1 MDPFFARNRLSAYL
15 DGELPSGEAREVEDA
30 LTQSADLRAEL
41 DALRGAIALLRD
53 GGRVPAPRDFVHKL
67 EVRIAKEPL
76 RVGWRRH
83 LHGFRIEV
91 GMLAAAAAVVL
102 VFAAQKPDTVPPEGG
117 TNGLAEASAGAPGA
131 GPAVLSPAVDAASV
145 AGLDK
150 APPAPPAEHAP
161 APAPTLAERSVAMK
175 AAAEK
180 KSSGKQ
186 QSFALTKRSGEKGFY
201 EKEPFVPAWEQGAE
215 PLEPPPTVQSVV
227 PFKFRLKAH
236 GEMGLRD
243 LASFAASLGGKLT
256 DARGRELAPY
266 PMDSGE
272 RRTVKLLLPSGNA
285 GDVAARLY
293 EYGDIEVINL
303 PTTTLYANGATV
315 PVEIEVTAP

>member
-30 LTQSADLRAEL
+30 LAQSPELRAEL
-41 DALRGAIALLRD
+41 DSLRAAIALLRR
-53 GGRVPAPRDFVHKL
+53 GGPIPAPRDFARKL
-67 EVRIAKEPL
+67 DVRIAKEPL

-83 LHGFRIEV
+83 VYGFRMEV
-91 GMLAAAAAVVL
+91 GMLAAAAAIVL
-102 VFAAQKPDTVPPEGG
+102 VFAAQKPDEADGAAVP
-117 TNGLAEASAGAPGA
+117 A
-131 GPAVLSPAVDAASV
+131 PAVDVASV
-145 AGLDK
+145 PGLDNEGPSIAS
-150 APPAPPAEHAP
+150 APPDADGVLGGEP
-161 APAPTLAERSVAMK
+161 VAKMPV
-175 AAAEK
+175 AEK
-180 KSSGKQ
+180 NVEKKPMGKVPTPPKSKGSKSS
-186 QSFALTKRSGEKGFY
+186 Y
-201 EKEPFVPAWEQGAE
+201 EKEAFVPAWEQGDAA
-215 PLEPPPTVQSVV
+215 LEPAPTVQSGS

-236 GEMGLRD
+236 GDTGLRD
-243 LASFAASLGGKLT
+243 LASFAASRGGKLT
-256 DARGRELAPY
+256 DARGKELAPY
-266 PMDSGE
+266 PMNTGE